1 MGTLIAMKYPTKM
14 MLELADHTYVQC
26 GTGQKSWGCW
36 GGKTGGD
43 AFNQGTGSTR
53 RADAIAG
60 QDEKAGITCYLVN
73 GVCHQAA
80 NRILSPANIL
90 VAKARGYGVSSL
102 MFSAYGKVRFWPCH
116 APFHRHTDI
125 HGDLTACQPQDE
137 KLTGWA
143 APGNTKAMQRYL
155 KSVKNAY
162 RRFSEKE
169 AGLVDNM
176 AFNLSL
182 FRHELQLRLGNDSP
196 QELKGLLQAKEAQEV
211 RHAELFERGNNKGKT
226 MNTTDAADMVRE
238 FNALTLEFQ
247 DDLANCLSETRYQ
260 KLVLLKRDERIR
272 LADPDIICRLYGDD
286 VVDKVYGQI

>member
-26 GTGQKSWGCW
+26 GSGKKAWGCW

-53 RADAIAG
+53 RADAIADH
-60 QDEKAGITCYLVN
+60 DEKAGITCYLVN

-102 MFSAYGKVRFWPCH
+102 MFGPYGKVRHWPCY

-125 HGDLTACQPQDE
+125 HGDLPACQKEGQ
-137 KLTGWA
+137 
-143 APGNTKAMQRYL
+143 Q
-155 KSVKNAY
+155 KSGRSDKKSSMATQAYFTAVKNAY

-169 AGLVDNM
+169 TGLIDDM
-176 AFNLSL
+176 AFSLSL
-182 FRHELQLRLGNDSP
+182 FRHELQLRLGNDNP
-196 QELKGLLQAKEAQEV
+196 QELKGLLQVKEKMEI
-211 RHAELFERGNNKGKT
+211 RHAELFERDSNKNKK
-226 MNTTDAADMVRE
+226 MRSTDAAEMIRE
-238 FNALTLEFQ
+238 FNVITLGFQ
-247 DDLANCLSETRYQ
+247 DDLANCLSATRYR
-260 KLVLLKRDERIR
+260 KLVLLDRDERVR
-272 LADPDIICRLYGDD
+272 LADPDIIRDLYGND
-286 VVDKVYGQI
+286 VVRQVYGII